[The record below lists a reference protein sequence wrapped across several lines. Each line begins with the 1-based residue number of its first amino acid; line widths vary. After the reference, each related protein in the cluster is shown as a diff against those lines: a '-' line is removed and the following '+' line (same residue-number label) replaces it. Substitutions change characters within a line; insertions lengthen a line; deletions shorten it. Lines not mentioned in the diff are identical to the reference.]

1 MLSKR
6 NEYLAKWRAK
16 NRDKTR
22 AAQAKYYADNKELCN
37 ARVLKS
43 HSAKRAYYVMKSA
56 EWQQVNPE
64 RVRENRKRCYDKNRS
79 SQILRVRKRAGR
91 IKQGALWTTPAEQAE
106 IDGLYL
112 FCKAF
117 PKFEVDH
124 VVPLNG
130 ELVSGLHVLGNLQ
143 VLSRTQNRSKGNKFC
158 PAAAELD
165 TQLSISRA

>member
-22 AAQAKYYADNKELCN
+22 AAQAKYYADNKEVCN
-37 ARVLKS
+37 ARVRKS
-43 HSAKRAYYVMKSA
+43 QDAKRPYYTRKA
-56 EWQQVNPE
+56 TEWQQANPE
-64 RVRENRKRCYDKNRS
+64 QVRETRKRHYERNRS
-79 SQILRVRKRAGR
+79 TEILRVRKRAGR
-91 IKQGALWTTPAEQAE
+91 IKQGQLWTTPGEQLE

-124 VVPLNG
+124 TIPLNG

-158 PAAAELD
+158 PAD
-165 TQLSISRA
+165 YDSSRA